1 MNTSQQ
7 PQKITSRSLITFFL
21 LAFGITWGFSAL
33 AAEHL
38 LPGTI
43 PAPLRN
49 ISGILLHYGPSLA
62 AITLA
67 GITGGRKAL
76 RSLLAK
82 LGHWRVGLAW
92 YLFVFFYP
100 LLLRL
105 AAVAIDVL
113 LGGDWPP
120 FLNAADVPQGN
131 PVLLLPGVFLVVF
144 FQAGLAEEI
153 GWRGY
158 GLPGLQQR
166 YGALASSLILGILWW
181 LWHFHP
187 LNFGHLWPI
196 ASWYLYNIL
205 ATTILL
211 TWIYNSTQGS
221 ILLVVLFHT
230 ASNVCDWIVPTSPA
244 VAGISSI
251 RPTIIQGTLAW
262 IFAAGLIAR
271 FGAKQ
276 LSRQGAAPN

>member
-7 PQKITSRSLITFFL
+7 HQKITSRSLITFFL

-92 YLFVFFYP
+92 YLFVFLYP

-113 LGGDWPP
+113 LGGLASFFERRRCAPGKSCP
-120 FLNAADVPQGN
+120 APSRCFSGGI
-131 PVLLLPGVFLVVF
+131 LPGWAGRGNWLARLWPAKFTAALWGPGQQPHPGHTLVAVAF
-144 FQAGLAEEI
+144 PPLELWPFVAHRLMVSLQYP
-153 GWRGY
+153 GY
-158 GLPGLQQR
+158 HHPAHLDLQQ
-166 YGALASSLILGILWW
+166 YTGK
-181 LWHFHP
+181 HP
-187 LNFGHLWPI
+187 AGGP
-196 ASWYLYNIL
+196 
-205 ATTILL
+205 
-211 TWIYNSTQGS
+211 
-221 ILLVVLFHT
+221 
-230 ASNVCDWIVPTSPA
+230 VPHY
-244 VAGISSI
+244 
-251 RPTIIQGTLAW
+251 Q
-262 IFAAGLIAR
+262 
-271 FGAKQ
+271 
-276 LSRQGAAPN
+276 